1 MGVYQLESF
10 TPDDIDDVP
19 PRTATDCRF
28 CIFQLIPPKKI
39 QDSCRSREILRY
51 AKAFGIGSKEKDSLR
66 LLHCLFLKK
75 RDNSNHLFGE

>member
-1 MGVYQLESF
+1 MGVYQLESS

-28 CIFQLIPPKKI
+28 CIFQLIPPQKI

-51 AKAFGIGSKEKDSLR
+51 AKHSVLDRKKKTLCDCCTAFS
-66 LLHCLFLKK
+66 
-75 RDNSNHLFGE
+75 